1 MTAKYLIVFVNGFS
15 IGMAAF
21 ATFQTVGLNLG
32 TIGTLTTLFLSVMV
46 VNTGSLTWL
55 LLSEKS
61 IERKPLETLLIA
73 QRTTELGSVISGSK
87 SLAVFP
93 AAKIP
98 NGKNAST
105 ERWC

>member
-1 MTAKYLIVFVNGFS
+1 MTPKSLIAFACGFS

-21 ATFQTVGLNLG
+21 AIFQVAGFSLG
-32 TIGTLTTLFLSVMV
+32 TLGTATIVFLSLMV

-55 LLSEKS
+55 LLCEKS

-93 AAKIP
+93 AAET
-98 NGKNAST
+98 ASG
-105 ERWC
+105 RSA